1 MKKWIQLTMICL
13 VAMLLGACGS
23 STSSPSAAA
32 TALAKNLQKGDYKAI
47 VNQMYFDKENL
58 SADEI
63 KQQKAMMEGLFEE
76 KASKTIE
83 EKGGIKKF
91 EVVEETIS
99 EDGKSAEVTM
109 KYEYGDGSTETESND
124 FVLVDGKWYF
134 ELDK

>member
-1 MKKWIQLTMICL
+1 MKKWIQLTMISL

-47 VNQMYFDKENL
+47 VNQMYFDKEKL

-63 KQQKAMMEGLFEE
+63 EQQKAMMEGLFED
-76 KASKTIE
+76 KAGKSIE
-83 EKGGIKKF
+83 EKKGLTKF
-91 EVVEETIS
+91 EVVEETIA
-99 EDGKSAEVTM
+99 EDGKSAKVTM
-109 KYEYGDGSTETESND
+109 KYEYGDGSTETGSND